1 MHFHKEDMNVFTS
14 RYLALLLSQ
23 LGKTLMQDNG
33 NKLYAN
39 HYFSPGMWLARLHP
53 SISGHVLAVFRQFF
67 CAEAENKQSPAR
79 NIWMSQSSALEHTLL
94 WSPNIHGL
102 I

>member
-14 RYLALLLSQ
+14 CYLALLLSQ
-23 LGKTLMQDNG
+23 LGKTPMQDNG

-53 SISGHVLAVFRQFF
+53 SISDHV
-67 CAEAENKQSPAR
+67 
-79 NIWMSQSSALEHTLL
+79 
-94 WSPNIHGL
+94 
-102 I
+102 

>member
-1 MHFHKEDMNVFTS
+1 MFTS
-14 RYLALLLSQ
+14 CYLALLLSQ

-39 HYFSPGMWLARLHP
+39 QYFSPGMWLARLHP

-67 CAEAENKQSPAR
+67 CAEAENKQSPESGCLR
-79 NIWMSQSSALEHTLL
+79 VLHLNTHYYGLL
-94 WSPNIHGL
+94 TSTD
-102 I
+102 